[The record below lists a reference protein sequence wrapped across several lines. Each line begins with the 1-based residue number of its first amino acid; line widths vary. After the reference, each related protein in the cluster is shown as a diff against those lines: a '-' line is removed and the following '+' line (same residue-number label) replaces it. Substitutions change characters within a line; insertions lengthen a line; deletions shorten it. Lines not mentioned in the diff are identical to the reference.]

1 MKINDLFSK
10 IGGGEKEPKV
20 EQKEREPEMNG
31 INVNFTP
38 AELNFTS
45 LCVKTLGTGLK
56 DKPDLFCGAGITGI
70 MFEFLSKE
78 IDIPALFRKFDNA
91 MFEDILDKSRNLKY

>member
-20 EQKEREPEMNG
+20 EQNERESKMNN
-31 INVNFTP
+31 IDINFTP

-45 LCVKTLGTGLK
+45 LCVKTLGMILK
-56 DKPDLFCGAGITGI
+56 DKPDAFRETGI
-70 MFEFLSKE
+70 SGIIFQVLSKE
-78 IDIPALFRKFDNA
+78 IDMPTLFGKFESA
-91 MFEDILDKSRNLKY
+91 MLKDMLDKSRNRKY